1 MTTTTTDTL
10 TNARALAD
18 MILRGEI
25 LEAVDRFYA
34 DSAQMQENAN
44 APTVGKNAIV
54 AHEKAFLS
62 TVKEWKNTEF
72 KAIAAEGDVAFLEYA
87 FDFVNTDGQDVHY
100 EQVSAQRWQDGKIVH
115 ERFYYDA
122 SGS

>member
-1 MTTTTTDTL
+1 MTDTTNTL
-10 TNARALAD
+10 SNARALAD
-18 MILRGEI
+18 MIERGEI

-34 DSAQMQENAN
+34 DNAQMQENAN
-44 APTVGKNAIV
+44 APTVGKDAIV
-54 AHEKAFLS
+54 THEKAFLS
-62 TVKEWKNTEF
+62 TVKEWKRTEF

-87 FDFVNTDGQDVHY
+87 FDFVNTDGQLVRY
-100 EQVSAQRWQDGKIVH
+100 KQISAQRWKDGKIVH

>member
-1 MTTTTTDTL
+1 MTDTTNTL
-10 TNARALAD
+10 SNARALAD
-18 MILRGEI
+18 MIERGEI

-34 DSAQMQENAN
+34 DNAQMQENAN
-44 APTVGKNAIV
+44 APTVGKDAIV
-54 AHEKAFLS
+54 THEKAFLS
-62 TVKEWKNTEF
+62 TVKEWKRTEF

-87 FDFVNTDGQDVHY
+87 FDFVNTDGQLVRY
-100 EQVSAQRWQDGKIVH
+100 EQISAQRWKDGQIVH